1 MINLKICDV
10 CGTFNLKENNY
21 CTHCGNKLIT
31 EHICPYCG
39 QPNLDY
45 ETHCIRCKEQINPIS
60 IDDYDVLFSE
70 FNEDLLS
77 NAEISDEDYNQLLT
91 KIFLRAEYFRIYGNS
106 AKEKILNFASI
117 FTPCKPKSRGYE
129 RGYIFLGNSIYYDD
143 RLDDSVQI
151 ATIIHELAHYFLF
164 TIIESLLC
172 EIFKVKTSSTLQSF
186 VWYFITLPEF
196 KIMSEYCAHT
206 VEGRFIPYGYQNY
219 GSFNTLIENTSLDND
234 SIESMMM
241 FGNTFANE
249 IIVYLEKYIDDS
261 LRQEIKLQYKMDLKS
276 PKNDSIF
283 IETNDCFPLNVKN
296 STIIR
301 ILYDIFKEANNSE
314 TRNELEVIKEG
325 IEIN

>member
-1 MINLKICDV
+1 MKICDV